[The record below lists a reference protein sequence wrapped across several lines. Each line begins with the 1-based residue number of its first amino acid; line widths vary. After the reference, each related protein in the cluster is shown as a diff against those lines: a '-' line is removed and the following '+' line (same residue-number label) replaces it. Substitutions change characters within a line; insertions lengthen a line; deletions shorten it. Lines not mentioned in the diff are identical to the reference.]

1 MNTRI
6 LKKMMGILVVWG
18 VTLMGIQPSSALA
31 ASLDQYLS
39 DSKANVSQSLL
50 TCDASSGNMLLADN
64 SAQSASGSTDSRF
77 SMGKLH
83 KYLGYATLA
92 AGLAAGV
99 SGSDDGFHKGAG
111 TLAAALAVATCT
123 TGFSEYSN
131 YFDVSEGLS
140 IHNIHIVLGTLAT
153 AGFVATVANAY
164 ANDDDEDNKGHA
176 GLGIA
181 SGVLMVVPVV
191 VLHF

>member
-1 MNTRI
+1 MNTI
-6 LKKMMGILVVWG
+6 KKMMGMLAAWGILFLG
-18 VTLMGIQPSSALA
+18 VQPGQAVA

-39 DSKANVSQSLL
+39 GSTGRVSESLL
-50 TCDASSGNMLLADN
+50 ICDASSGSLVLADN
-64 SAQSASGSTDSRF
+64 SARSGSRTSDSRF

-83 KYLGYATLA
+83 KYLGYATLGA
-92 AGLAAGV
+92 ALAAGV

-111 TLAAALAVATCT
+111 TLAAALAVATCA
-123 TGFSEYSN
+123 TGFSEYSA
-131 YFDVSEGLS
+131 YFDASEGLS
-140 IHNIHIVLGTLAT
+140 MHNIHIVLGTLAT
-153 AGFVATVANAY
+153 AGFVATAANAF
-164 ANDDDEDNKGHA
+164 ANDDDGHA

>member
-1 MNTRI
+1 MI
-6 LKKMMGILVVWG
+6 KKMMGILVAWG
-18 VTLMGIQPSSALA
+18 VMFLGVVPGPAFS
-31 ASLDQYLS
+31 ASLDHYLS
-39 DSKANVSQSLL
+39 GASRKVSGSLL
-50 TCDASSGNMLLADN
+50 TCDASSGNVLLADN
-64 SAQSASGSTDSRF
+64 SPRTASGSMDKRF
-77 SMGKLH
+77 SMGKMH
-83 KYLGYATLA
+83 KYLGYATLGA
-92 AGLAAGV
+92 ALAAGV

-111 TLAAALAVATCT
+111 IAAAALAVAACA

-153 AGFVATVANAY
+153 AGFVFTAADAL
-164 ANDDDEDNKGHA
+164 ANDDDGHA